1 MAHICGPWRTD
12 FHGGFRYRMCSGDGA
27 NDAPEQESEITPAP
41 PERKTPPAVECRPIT
56 DRTNEIARKL
66 IDSVFTKGEPS

>member
-1 MAHICGPWRTD
+1 MADGCGPWRTD

-27 NDAPEQESEITPAP
+27 NDAPEQESEISPP
-41 PERKTPPAVECRPIT
+41 PERKTAPAVECRPIT

-66 IDSVFTKGEPS
+66 IDSVFNEGEQS